1 VAAGLG
7 ASAAAPVYLN
17 VVEAR
22 SCAVSHRTPSPAA
35 QPASGPCAT
44 PAAQSNP
51 PADLAMIG
59 HREPSAR
66 GVSAGLT
73 YVMANG
79 PMELIWTTVTPRAA
93 A

>member
-1 VAAGLG
+1 MT
-7 ASAAAPVYLN
+7 S
-17 VVEAR
+17 
-22 SCAVSHRTPSPAA
+22 SSSPARVQRERGGKRDERRVDVGAALVTHA

-44 PAAQSNP
+44 PAAQLNP
-51 PADLAMIG
+51 PADLAVIG

-79 PMELIWTTVTPRAA
+79 PMELIWTMVTPRAA

>member
-1 VAAGLG
+1 VLQVAEEDQRGGERDERRVDVG
-7 ASAAAPVYLN
+7 AALV
-17 VVEAR
+17 
-22 SCAVSHRTPSPAA
+22 TQA

-51 PADLAMIG
+51 PADLAVIG

-79 PMELIWTTVTPRAA
+79 PMELIWTMVTPRAA